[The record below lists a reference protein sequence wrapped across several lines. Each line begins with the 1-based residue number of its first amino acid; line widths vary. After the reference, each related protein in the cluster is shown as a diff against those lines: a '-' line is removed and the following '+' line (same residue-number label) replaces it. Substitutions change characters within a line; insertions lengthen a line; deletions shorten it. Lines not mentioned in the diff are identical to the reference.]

1 MVDGVNRGVE
11 LFDTIRRI
19 SKQNKK
25 ARSFLTVYSYD
36 YFFLKIFAYNKY
48 QSFIIIV
55 KVFCSNYY

>member
-19 SKQNKK
+19 NKQNKK

-48 QSFIIIV
+48 RSFNV
-55 KVFCSNYY
+55 